1 MPGAWPAAALTY
13 RDIQT
18 VRERKE
24 HGMAQQW
31 TEGLDTASRRGAPVR
46 GGVVVVGVALTPDE
60 AKRVRTRLLVAGFLS
75 ILGGVAAI
83 AVPAI
88 ASVTIAIF
96 IGWMLIFTGIVMAI
110 DAFSQR
116 ERGRMAL
123 RALNAVL
130 AIGVGLYL
138 IVAPLSGTL
147 TLTFM
152 LAAWFF
158 ATGALLLAGAWQ
170 LRRIGGASL
179 MALNGTLSLVLGLLI
194 AVDLPSSADWA
205 IGLLVGINLLF
216 WGIRALVA
224 AAALQH
230 AYDE

>member
-1 MPGAWPAAALTY
+1 
-13 RDIQT
+13 
-18 VRERKE
+18 
-24 HGMAQQW
+24 MAQQW
-31 TEGLDTASRRGAPVR
+31 TEGADPRRAPR
-46 GGVVVVGVALTPDE
+46 AATRAAWVVGVTLTPHE
-60 AKRVRTRLLVAGFLS
+60 AKRVRNWLVAAGLLS
-75 ILGGVAAI
+75 ILGGVAAV

-96 IGWMLIFTGIVMAI
+96 VGWILTFAGVVMAI

-116 ERGRMAL
+116 DRGRVAL

-130 AIGVGLYL
+130 ALGIGLYL

-170 LRRIGGASL
+170 LRGLGGAGL
-179 MALNGTLSLVLGLLI
+179 MALNGVLSLVLGLLI
-194 AVDLPSSADWA
+194 AVDLPGSADWA

-216 WGIRALVA
+216 WGVRALLA
-224 AAALQH
+224 AAALES
-230 AYDE
+230 ALGD

>member
-1 MPGAWPAAALTY
+1 
-13 RDIQT
+13 
-18 VRERKE
+18 
-24 HGMAQQW
+24 MAQQW
-31 TEGLDTASRRGAPVR
+31 SEGLEPANAPRAAVRGAW
-46 GGVVVVGVALTPDE
+46 VVGVALSPRD
-60 AKRVRTRLLVAGFLS
+60 AKRVRNWLLAAGFLS
-75 ILGGVAAI
+75 IFGGVAAI

-96 IGWMLIFTGIVMAI
+96 IGWILIFAGIVMAI

-116 ERGRMAL
+116 ERGRVAL
-123 RALNAVL
+123 RALNAAL
-130 AIGVGLYL
+130 ALGVGIYL

-170 LRRIGGASL
+170 LRGLGGASL
-179 MALNGTLSLVLGLLI
+179 MALNGVLSLVLGLLI
-194 AVDLPSSADWA
+194 AVDLPNSADWA

-216 WGIRALVA
+216 WGVRALLA
-224 AAALQH
+224 AAALES
-230 AYDE
+230 ALDD

>member
-1 MPGAWPAAALTY
+1 
-13 RDIQT
+13 
-18 VRERKE
+18 
-24 HGMAQQW
+24 MAQQW

-46 GGVVVVGVALTPDE
+46 GGVVVGVALTPDE
-60 AKRVRTRLLVAGFLS
+60 AKRVRTWLLVAGFLS

-116 ERGRMAL
+116 GERGRMAL

-138 IVAPLSGTL
+138 ILAPLSGTL

-170 LRRIGGASL
+170 LRGIGGASL

-224 AAALQH
+224 AAALQR
-230 AYDE
+230 AYEE

>member
-1 MPGAWPAAALTY
+1 
-13 RDIQT
+13 
-18 VRERKE
+18 
-24 HGMAQQW
+24 MAQQW
-31 TEGLDTASRRGAPVR
+31 SERVDSARAPRARVRGAW
-46 GGVVVVGVALTPDE
+46 VVGVALSPRD
-60 AKRVRTRLLVAGFLS
+60 AKRVRNWLLAAGLLS

-96 IGWMLIFTGIVMAI
+96 IGWILIFAGIVMAI

-116 ERGRMAL
+116 ERGRVAL

-130 AIGVGLYL
+130 ALGVGIYL

-147 TLTFM
+147 TLTFI
-152 LAAWFF
+152 LAAWFL
-158 ATGALLLAGAWQ
+158 ASGALLLAGAWQ
-170 LRRIGGASL
+170 LRGLGGAWL
-179 MALNGTLSLVLGLLI
+179 MALNGALSLVLGVLI

-216 WGIRALVA
+216 WGVRALLA
-224 AAALQH
+224 AAALES
-230 AYDE
+230 ALDD

>member
-1 MPGAWPAAALTY
+1 
-13 RDIQT
+13 
-18 VRERKE
+18 
-24 HGMAQQW
+24 MAQQW
-31 TEGLDTASRRGAPVR
+31 SDRSDSARIPRAAVRGAS
-46 GGVVVVGVALTPDE
+46 VVGVALSPRE
-60 AKRVRTRLLVAGFLS
+60 ARRVRNWLLAAGFLS

-96 IGWMLIFTGIVMAI
+96 IGWILIFAGIVMAI

-116 ERGRMAL
+116 ERGRLAL

-130 AIGVGLYL
+130 ALGVGIYL

-158 ATGALLLAGAWQ
+158 ATGVLLLAGAWQ
-170 LRRIGGASL
+170 LRGIGGAWL
-179 MALNGTLSLVLGLLI
+179 MALNGVLSLVLGLLI

-216 WGIRALVA
+216 WGVRALLA
-224 AAALQH
+224 AAALEG
-230 AYDE
+230 ALDD

>member
-1 MPGAWPAAALTY
+1 
-13 RDIQT
+13 
-18 VRERKE
+18 
-24 HGMAQQW
+24 MAQQW
-31 TEGLDTASRRGAPVR
+31 SEGLEPANAPRAAVRGAW
-46 GGVVVVGVALTPDE
+46 VVGVALSPRD
-60 AKRVRTRLLVAGFLS
+60 AKRVRDWLLAAGFLS
-75 ILGGVAAI
+75 IFGGVAAI

-96 IGWMLIFTGIVMAI
+96 IGWILIFAGIVMAI

-116 ERGRMAL
+116 ERGRVAL
-123 RALNAVL
+123 RALNAAL
-130 AIGVGLYL
+130 ALGVGIYL

-170 LRRIGGASL
+170 LRGLGGASL
-179 MALNGTLSLVLGLLI
+179 MALNGVLSLVLGLLI
-194 AVDLPSSADWA
+194 AVDLPNSADWA

-216 WGIRALVA
+216 WGVRALLA
-224 AAALQH
+224 AAALES
-230 AYDE
+230 ALDD